1 MKEFLYMIVGW
12 IAEIHSYLMRFN
24 DSYEYNFSEGGVNDA
39 SVETIKKDS

>member
-24 DSYEYNFSEGGVNDA
+24 DSYEYNFSDKLN
-39 SVETIKKDS
+39 INF